1 MRLVLALL
9 PLIAFYVV
17 ESAYG
22 LKPALIAAMALAVV
36 DLGVG
41 RWLDGRISRMTAFGA
56 ALVLGLGGMSLLSD
70 DERFVL
76 WTPVIGDVVFAGVML
91 GGLLLSESPLEIAV
105 REQDPDAA
113 LDPWMRGR
121 IRGLTARFALVLLV
135 HAGLAA
141 WSTGQPRETWLF
153 VTGPVQYALIG
164 LQVAGEA
171 AWARF
176 GPAPPP
182 LSG

>member
-1 MRLVLALL
+1 M
-9 PLIAFYVV
+9 
-17 ESAYG
+17 ESTWG
-22 LKPALIAAMALAVV
+22 LKPALIAAMGLALV

-41 RWLDGRISRMTAFGA
+41 RWLDGRISRMTAFSA
-56 ALVLGLGGMSLLSD
+56 VLVCGLGGMSLLSD

-76 WTPVIGDVVFAGVML
+76 WTPVIGDLVFAAVML
-91 GGLLLSESPLEIAV
+91 GGLLLAESPLETAV
-105 REQDPDAA
+105 REQDPDTPI
-113 LDPWMRGR
+113 DPWMRAR

-176 GPAPPP
+176 GPPPP
-182 LSG
+182 DP